1 MTNTTKTIRLY
12 DSNTRTNVTAKE
24 LGLTR
29 SEYDAACVTSMNS
42 QAEGHIRVFGTK
54 CGDKGRLVYAA

>member
-1 MTNTTKTIRLY
+1 
-12 DSNTRTNVTAKE
+12 
-24 LGLTR
+24 
-29 SEYDAACVTSMNS
+29 MNS